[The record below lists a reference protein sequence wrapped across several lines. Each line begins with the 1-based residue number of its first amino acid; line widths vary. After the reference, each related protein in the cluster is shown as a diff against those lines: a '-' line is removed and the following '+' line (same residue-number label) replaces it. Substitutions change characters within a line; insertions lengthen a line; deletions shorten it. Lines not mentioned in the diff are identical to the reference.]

1 MEYFGETTKL
11 TKILSN
17 RRLRVKAFGRDRA
30 NRIGQ
35 RLAEFEQAKTLDD
48 ISRLPPA
55 RMHALLGD
63 HENMFAVD
71 VGPNWRMVFEGYDR
85 HDQQTTKT
93 AEIITISIIAI
104 EDYH

>member
-1 MEYFGETTKL
+1 
-11 TKILSN
+11 
-17 RRLRVKAFGRDRA
+17 
-30 NRIGQ
+30 
-35 RLAEFEQAKTLDD
+35 
-48 ISRLPPA
+48 
-55 RMHALLGD
+55 MHALLGD

-85 HDQQTTKT
+85 HDQQTIKT